1 MKETCDVLYNYTV
14 GIEILYF
21 TFSLLE
27 KVKYS
32 YIAQSISFCLLII
45 NVLTTC
51 MWHIH
56 MYPG

>member
-32 YIAQSISFCLLII
+32 YIAQS
-45 NVLTTC
+45 V
-51 MWHIH
+51 
-56 MYPG
+56 Y

>member
-1 MKETCDVLYNYTV
+1 MYSNYTV

>member
-21 TFSLLE
+21 TFSSSE

-32 YIAQSISFCLLII
+32 YIAQS
-45 NVLTTC
+45 V
-51 MWHIH
+51 
-56 MYPG
+56 Y